1 MSSGGPPQD
10 NLDYVLR
17 TVQNP
22 QTPPELANTLFSEYL
37 IPIITEV
44 QEALIAFFF
53 KENTFCGQ
61 WVQENALTFM
71 YEELVLKPRAT
82 GKSTLKVPP
91 GPGVLQKF
99 WCWLRLRLKGAALDE
114 LRKREREVTFL
125 EELEEDEDAA
135 RNKPTGQGNGD
146 DLKKVK
152 KALYDGL
159 CRLEKL
165 LPPTKRANGVGYFA
179 VLFLHVWMT
188 LCQRF
193 YKALEEKEKV
203 VNYDTVTF
211 DKKDTTTPTLEEG
224 GKVVNYDTIAD
235 WMREFLPPEI
245 GADRRILQQ
254 HPTLGEVC
262 AILEDYVRSLSGK
275 FEMPLLIDKLSSL
288 CEGGRFPIGT
298 WRQWVCRAR
307 VEYCRL
313 RVQLA
318 ALEREVLDSLILR
331 SPRVRGAEG

>member
-99 WCWLRLRLKGAALDE
+99 WCWLRLRLKGAVLDE

-135 RNKPTGQGNGD
+135 RNKPTGHGNGN
-146 DLKKVK
+146 DLEKVK

-193 YKALEEKEKV
+193 YKALEEKE
-203 VNYDTVTF
+203 
-211 DKKDTTTPTLEEG
+211 
-224 GKVVNYDTIAD
+224 KVVNYDTIAD

-288 CEGGRFPIGT
+288 CEGGRFLIET

-307 VEYCRL
+307 AEYCRL

-318 ALEREVLDSLILR
+318 ALEREVLDSLILPP
-331 SPRVRGAEG
+331 PRVRGAEG